1 MHWYDM
7 AVYFPSEV
15 LLGFVV
21 LAAMI
26 GFGTPLASGQDDVQV
41 TEVDPGSVFPEAMVT
56 TTPPI
61 DLPGHEKGKRTRPPE
76 PAVPPLEEPAVSEWF
91 GGEPWWTWS
100 GATGDWAGARRSLED
115 SGISITGSLVLDWSS
130 VLAGGIQ
137 QRSATRHLLDF
148 NITFDL
154 ETIFGVQGATF
165 FADFY
170 SQAGPN
176 ASDNAGDFQGF
187 SNIDLDD
194 DVDQLAELWYEQWLF
209 ENAIRIKVG
218 KVDANSEFAFIDA
231 AASFINS
238 SPGVSPTILGLP
250 TYPDPATSVNVFAYP
265 TEHLY
270 LGFGLYDGA
279 QAVDGVAT
287 GRRGPRTFFGDDR
300 SDDFFLIG
308 EAGFTWDGAAAWG
321 PGRFAVGAWHHTG
334 DFETFGGATDEGTEG
349 LYVLLET
356 HLGSPPPGGEDQAQ
370 GVSVF
375 FQYGYADED
384 VSDAKHHF
392 GGGLSLLGTFLGREQ
407 DTAGAY
413 LSYVDLSDAD
423 GAGFV
428 GDETALELFY
438 KFQIT
443 PFISVQPGLQIIWN
457 PSGRDDIDD
466 AVIGA
471 VRMELTF

>member
-21 LAAMI
+21 FAAMI

-91 GGEPWWTWS
+91 GGDPWSTWS
-100 GATGDWAGARRSLED
+100 RATGDWAGARTRLED
-115 SGISITGSLVLDWSS
+115 SGISINGSLILDWSS
-130 VLAGGIQ
+130 VLDGGIQ
-137 QRSATRHLLDF
+137 QRSATRHLLDVNF
-148 NITFDL
+148 TFDL
-154 ETIFGVQGATF
+154 ETIFGVQGATV

-176 ASDNAGDFQGF
+176 ASNDAGDFQGF

-209 ENAIRIKVG
+209 ENAIRIKIG
-218 KVDANSEFAFIDA
+218 KVDANSEFAFVEA
-231 AASFINS
+231 AANFINS
-238 SPGVSPTILGLP
+238 SPGVTPTILGLP

-270 LGFGLYDGA
+270 LGFGFYDGA

-287 GRRGPRTFFGDDR
+287 GRRGPRTFFDGDL
-300 SDDFFLIG
+300 SDDYFLIG
-308 EAGFTWDGAAAWG
+308 EGGFTWDTLAGWG
-321 PGRFAVGAWHHTG
+321 PGRFAVGGWHHTG
-334 DFETFGGATDEGTEG
+334 KFETFGGATDDGTEG

-356 HLGSPPPGGEDQAQ
+356 RLGSPPPGGQAQEQ

-375 FQYGYADED
+375 IQYGYADES
-384 VSDAKHHF
+384 VSDVKYHVAV
-392 GGGLSLLGTFLGREQ
+392 GLSAVGAFPGREH
-407 DTAGAY
+407 DIAGAY
-413 LSYVDLSDAD
+413 VSYVDLSDAN
-423 GAGFV
+423 GAGL
-428 GDETALELFY
+428 GDHETVLELFY

-443 PFISVQPGLQIIWN
+443 PFISVQPDLQIVVN

-471 VRMELTF
+471 LRLELTF